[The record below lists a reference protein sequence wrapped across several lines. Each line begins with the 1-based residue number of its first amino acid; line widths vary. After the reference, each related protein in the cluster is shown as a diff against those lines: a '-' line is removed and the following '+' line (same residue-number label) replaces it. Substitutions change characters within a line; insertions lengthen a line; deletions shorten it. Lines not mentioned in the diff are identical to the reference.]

1 MSVLILHRNPFA
13 AFPYR
18 RWLDGGAP
26 GLDGGTPY
34 PGDIVVLAARDKI
47 ELAGEEIPG
56 DADHGFAHLELFD
69 TLDDEAVPA
78 RARALA
84 EQYQVTHVIAHHEAD
99 VALAA
104 ALRERRGLDGAWSAD
119 ITPFRDKLLMKELA
133 GRAGIEVAPHTA
145 PHTAQQARDFAALHG
160 FPVVLKDRAGY
171 NSIGLRII
179 ADPDELE
186 PRLSEAYRD
195 GGRDDLLIEAY
206 VPGRMCHVDGLVVAG
221 RTVAAWPSQYQY
233 DLASFAADPGPRVD
247 LTLDVDDPLTPR
259 LLALVEQ
266 TLTAL
271 KPADSRLRT
280 HAFHAEVFHT
290 PDDRLVLCE
299 IAGRSGGA
307 KIREVF
313 ETLFGIQLAVQVTR
327 AEAGLP
333 LPSVEG
339 ARDGRGL
346 LRPRCMSGQV
356 LTMKRPGLVRSL
368 PAVPD
373 DEWVK
378 GFWLFAE
385 EGQVIAP
392 ASGSAD
398 FLAAAVG
405 SAPTRVACERRLRD
419 LGARVIAG
427 TTIVA
432 PPGNGSRA
440 PHEEDAPAGP
450 PAPHEEDAAARSR
463 APHEADATE
472 PAGAS

>member
-1 MSVLILHRNPFA
+1 MSVLVLHRNPFT

-18 RWLDGGAP
+18 RWLDGDAP
-26 GLDGGTPY
+26 GIESRAPY

-47 ELAGEEIPG
+47 ESAGEQLPG
-56 DADHGFAHLELFD
+56 DADHDFTHLELFD
-69 TLDDEAVPA
+69 TLDDERVPH
-78 RARALA
+78 RALALA
-84 EQYQVTHVIAHHEAD
+84 EQHRITHVVAHHEAD

-104 ALRERRGLDGAWSAD
+104 RLRERLGLDGAWSAD
-119 ITPFRDKLLMKELA
+119 ITPFRDKALMKRLA
-133 GRAGIEVAPHTA
+133 RQAGIEVAPHTV
-145 PHTAQQARDFAALHG
+145 PGTAEQARDFAARHG

-171 NSIGLRII
+171 NSIGLSII
-179 ADPDELE
+179 ADQDALEL
-186 PRLSEAYRD
+186 RLEQAYRD
-195 GGRDDLLIEAY
+195 GARDDLLIEAF
-206 VPGRMCHVDGLVVAG
+206 VPGRMCHVDGLVVDG

-233 DLASFAADPGPRVD
+233 DLASFGTDPGPRVD

-259 LLALVEQ
+259 LLRLIEQ

-299 IAGRSGGA
+299 IAARSGGA
-307 KIREVF
+307 KVREVF
-313 ETLFGIQLAVQVTR
+313 EVLFGIRLAVHVTR

-333 LPSVEG
+333 LPAIEG
-339 ARDGRGL
+339 AVDDRGA

-373 DEWVK
+373 EEWVR

-398 FLAAAVG
+398 FLTAAVG
-405 SAPTRVACERRLRD
+405 SAPTRRECERRLRA
-419 LGARVIAG
+419 LGARIDAG
-427 TTIVA
+427 TKIVA
-432 PPGNGSRA
+432 V
-440 PHEEDAPAGP
+440 
-450 PAPHEEDAAARSR
+450 
-463 APHEADATE
+463 
-472 PAGAS
+472 AS

>member
-1 MSVLILHRNPFA
+1 MSVLVLHRNPFA

-18 RWLDGGAP
+18 RWLDGDAP
-26 GLDGGTPY
+26 GLDGRTPY
-34 PGDIVVLAARDKI
+34 PGHIVVLAARDKI

-56 DADHGFAHLELFD
+56 AADHDFTHLELFD
-69 TLDDEAVPA
+69 TLDDEEVPA
-78 RARALA
+78 RALALA
-84 EQYQVTHVIAHHEAD
+84 EEYRITHVIAHHEAD

-104 ALRERRGLDGAWSAD
+104 RLRERLGLDGAWSAD
-119 ITPFRDKLLMKELA
+119 IAPFRDKALMKRLA
-133 GRAGIEVAPHTA
+133 RQAGVEVAPHTV
-145 PHTAQQARDFAALHG
+145 PGTARQARDFAGRHG
-160 FPVVLKDRAGY
+160 FPVVLKNRAGY
-171 NSIGLRII
+171 NSIGLSVI
-179 ADPDELE
+179 ADRDELE
-186 PRLSEAYRD
+186 LRLARAYRD
-195 GGRDDLLIEAY
+195 GPRDDLLVEAY
-206 VPGRMCHVDGLVVAG
+206 VPGRMCHVDGLVVDG

-233 DLASFAADPGPRVD
+233 DLASFGADPGPRVD

-259 LLALVEQ
+259 LLTLVER
-266 TLTAL
+266 TLAAL
-271 KPADSRLRT
+271 RPEGSRLRT

-333 LPSVEG
+333 LPVIEG
-339 ARDGRGL
+339 ATDDGAP

-373 DEWVK
+373 EEWVE

-392 ASGSAD
+392 AAGSAD
-398 FLAAAVG
+398 FLTAAVG
-405 SAPTRVACERRLRD
+405 SAPTRVECERRLRD
-419 LGARVIAG
+419 LGARIVAG
-427 TTIVA
+427 TKIVA
-432 PPGNGSRA
+432 PPG
-440 PHEEDAPAGP
+440 
-450 PAPHEEDAAARSR
+450 DAARPGRNA
-463 APHEADATE
+463 E
-472 PAGAS
+472 PAEAS

>member
-13 AFPYR
+13 PFPYR
-18 RWLDGGAP
+18 RWLDGDAP
-26 GLDGGTPY
+26 GLHDGTPY

-56 DADHGFAHLELFD
+56 DADHDFTHLELFD

-78 RARALA
+78 RAFALA
-84 EQYQVTHVIAHHEAD
+84 EQYRITHVIAHHEAD
-99 VALAA
+99 LALAA
-104 ALRERRGLDGAWSAD
+104 RLREHLGLDGAWSAD
-119 ITPFRDKLLMKELA
+119 ITPFRDKALMKRLA
-133 GRAGIEVAPHTA
+133 RQAGIEVAPHTV
-145 PHTAQQARDFAALHG
+145 PHTAQQARDFAGQHG

-171 NSIGLRII
+171 NSIGLSIL
-179 ADPDELE
+179 ADRAELE
-186 PRLSEAYRD
+186 SRLARAYRD
-195 GGRDDLLIEAY
+195 GSRDDLIVEAY
-206 VPGRMCHVDGLVVAG
+206 VPGRMCHVDGLVVDG

-233 DLASFAADPGPRVD
+233 ELSSFGADPGPRVD

-271 KPADSRLRT
+271 KPEGGRLRT

-313 ETLFGIQLAVQVTR
+313 DTLFGIQLAVQVTR

-333 LPSVEG
+333 LPVAPG
-339 ARDGRGL
+339 ATGDRAP

-373 DEWVK
+373 EEWVK

-392 ASGSAD
+392 AAGSAD
-398 FLAAAVG
+398 FLTAAVG
-405 SAPTRVACERRLRD
+405 SAPTRVECERRLRA
-419 LGARVIAG
+419 LGARIIAE
-427 TTIVA
+427 TKIVA
-432 PPGNGSRA
+432 PPGDA
-440 PHEEDAPAGP
+440 APAQSGQG
-450 PAPHEEDAAARSR
+450 A
-463 APHEADATE
+463 E
-472 PAGAS
+472 PAEAS

>member
-1 MSVLILHRNPFA
+1 MSVLILHRNAFA

-18 RWLDGGAP
+18 RWLDGDAP

-34 PGDIVVLAARDKI
+34 AGDIVVLAARDKI
-47 ELAGEEIPG
+47 ELAGEEVPG
-56 DADHGFAHLELFD
+56 ERDHDVTRLELFD

-78 RARALA
+78 RALALA
-84 EQYQVTHVIAHHEAD
+84 EEYGVTHVIAHHEAD
-99 VALAA
+99 VVLAA
-104 ALRERRGLDGAWSAD
+104 RLRERLGLDGAWSAD
-119 ITPFRDKLLMKELA
+119 ITPFRDKALMKRLA
-133 GRAGIEVAPHTA
+133 QRAGIEVAPHTVPA
-145 PHTAQQARDFAALHG
+145 TAAQARDFAGLHG
-160 FPVVLKDRAGY
+160 LPVVLKDRAGY

-179 ADPDELE
+179 ADRDELE
-186 PRLSEAYRD
+186 LRLAEAYQD
-195 GGRDDLLIEAY
+195 GARDDLLIESY
-206 VPGRMCHVDGLVVAG
+206 VPGRMCHVDGLVVDG

-233 DLASFAADPGPRVD
+233 DLASFGADPGPRVD

-259 LLALVEQ
+259 LLALVEE
-266 TLTAL
+266 TLAAL
-271 KPADSRLRT
+271 KPEGSRLRT

-333 LPSVEG
+333 LPAVEG
-339 ARDGRGL
+339 AADDAGR

-373 DEWVK
+373 EDWVK

-392 ASGSAD
+392 AAGSAD
-398 FLAAAVG
+398 FLTAAVG
-405 SAPTRVACERRLRD
+405 SAPTRTECERRLRA

-432 PPGNGSRA
+432 PTGTSA
-440 PHEEDAPAGP
+440 LAE
-450 PAPHEEDAAARSR
+450 AR
-463 APHEADATE
+463 
-472 PAGAS
+472 

>member
-1 MSVLILHRNPFA
+1 MSVLVLHRNPFA

-18 RWLDGGAP
+18 RWLSGDAP
-26 GLDGGTPY
+26 GLDDRTPY

-47 ELAGEEIPG
+47 ESAGEQLPG
-56 DADHGFAHLELFD
+56 DLDHDFTHLELFD

-78 RARALA
+78 RALALA
-84 EQYQVTHVIAHHEAD
+84 EKHRITHVIAHHEAD

-104 ALRERRGLDGAWSAD
+104 GLRERLGLDGAWSAD
-119 ITPFRDKLLMKELA
+119 TTPFRDKALMKELA
-133 GRAGIEVAPHTA
+133 RQAGIAVAPHTV
-145 PHTAQQARDFAALHG
+145 PGSAQEARDFAERHG
-160 FPVVLKDRAGY
+160 FPVVLKHREGY

-179 ADPDELE
+179 ADRDELE
-186 PRLSEAYRD
+186 ARLAEAYQD
-195 GGRDDLLIEAY
+195 GPRDDLLIEAY
-206 VPGRMCHVDGLVVAG
+206 VPGRMCHVDGLVVNG

-233 DLASFAADPGPRVD
+233 DLASFGVDPGPRVD

-259 LLALVEQ
+259 LL
-266 TLTAL
+266 TLIERTLAAL
-271 KPADSRLRT
+271 KPEGSRLRT

-313 ETLFGIQLAVQVTR
+313 EILFGIQLAVQVTR
-327 AEAGLP
+327 AEAGLS
-333 LPSVEG
+333 LPVVEG
-339 ARDGRGL
+339 AVDERGL

-368 PAVPD
+368 PAVPGE
-373 DEWVK
+373 EWVK

-398 FLAAAVG
+398 FLTATVA
-405 SAPTRVACERRLRD
+405 SAPTRVECERRLRA
-419 LGARVIAG
+419 LGARIIAE
-427 TTIVA
+427 TKIVPLA
-432 PPGNGSRA
+432 ENW
-440 PHEEDAPAGP
+440 
-450 PAPHEEDAAARSR
+450 
-463 APHEADATE
+463 EA
-472 PAGAS
+472 

>member
-18 RWLDGGAP
+18 KWLDGDAP

-34 PGDIVVLAARDKI
+34 TGDVVVLAARDKI
-47 ELAGEEIPG
+47 ELAGEGIPA
-56 DADHGFAHLELFD
+56 DADHDFTHLELFD

-78 RARALA
+78 RALALA
-84 EQYQVTHVIAHHEAD
+84 EEYRVTHVIAHHEAD

-104 ALRERRGLDGAWSAD
+104 QLRERLGLDGAWSAD
-119 ITPFRDKLLMKELA
+119 ITPFRDKALMKQLA
-133 GRAGIEVAPHTA
+133 VKAGIEVAPHTM
-145 PHTAQQARDFAALHG
+145 PGTARQARDFAGQHG

-179 ADPDELE
+179 PGPDELE
-186 PRLSEAYRD
+186 LRLDEAYRD
-195 GGRDDLLIEAY
+195 GERDDLLIEAY
-206 VPGRMCHVDGLVVAG
+206 VPGRMCHVDGLVVDG

-233 DLASFAADPGPRVD
+233 DLASFGADPGPRVD

-259 LLALVEQ
+259 LLALIEQ
-266 TLTAL
+266 TLAAL
-271 KPADSRLRT
+271 KPEGSRLRT

-333 LPSVEG
+333 LPVVEG
-339 ARDGRGL
+339 TADDGGL
-346 LRPRCMSGQV
+346 LQPRCMSGQV

-368 PAVPD
+368 PAVPGE
-373 DEWVK
+373 EWVK

-385 EGQVIAP
+385 QGQVIAP

-398 FLAAAVG
+398 FLTAAVG
-405 SAPTRVACERRLRD
+405 SGPTRVECERRLRG
-419 LGARVIAG
+419 LGARVIAE
-427 TTIVA
+427 TKIVA
-432 PPGNGSRA
+432 LPANGT
-440 PHEEDAPAGP
+440 PAEHVQG
-450 PAPHEEDAAARSR
+450 A
-463 APHEADATE
+463 E
-472 PAGAS
+472 PAEAS

>member
-18 RWLDGGAP
+18 QWLDGNAP
-26 GLDGGTPY
+26 GLDGRTY

-47 ELAGEEIPG
+47 ELAGEKTPG
-56 DADHGFAHLELFD
+56 AADHDFTHLELFG

-78 RARALA
+78 RALALA
-84 EQYQVTHVIAHHEAD
+84 EEYRITHVIAHHEAD

-104 ALRERRGLDGAWSAD
+104 QLRERLGLDGAWSAD
-119 ITPFRDKLLMKELA
+119 IAPFRDKALMKRLA
-133 GRAGIEVAPHTA
+133 RQAGIEVAPHTV
-145 PHTAQQARDFAALHG
+145 PGTARQARDFAGLHG
-160 FPVVLKDRAGY
+160 FPVVLKNRAGY
-171 NSIGLRII
+171 NSIGLSIV
-179 ADPDELE
+179 ADRDELE
-186 PRLSEAYRD
+186 LRLARAYRD
-195 GGRDDLLIEAY
+195 GSRDDLLIEAY
-206 VPGRMCHVDGLVVAG
+206 VPGRMCHVDGLVVQG

-233 DLASFAADPGPRVD
+233 DLASFGADPGPRVD

-259 LLALVEQ
+259 LLALIEQ
-266 TLTAL
+266 TLAAL
-271 KPADSRLRT
+271 KPEGSRLRT

-327 AEAGLP
+327 AEAGLS
-333 LPSVEG
+333 LPVIEG
-339 ARDGRGL
+339 AAGDGAP

-373 DEWVK
+373 EEWVK

-392 ASGSAD
+392 AAGSAD
-398 FLAAAVG
+398 FLTAAVG
-405 SAPTRVACERRLRD
+405 SAPTRVECERRLRA
-419 LGARVIAG
+419 LGARVIAE
-427 TTIVA
+427 TKIVA
-432 PPGNGSRA
+432 LSEDATPAQPGNGA
-440 PHEEDAPAGP
+440 
-450 PAPHEEDAAARSR
+450 
-463 APHEADATE
+463 E
-472 PAGAS
+472 PAEAS